1 VNSGSVE
8 ALILVTARLTER
20 DVELL
25 SFLSEHRLAL
35 PAHAAVLLE
44 VSAGTAAA
52 RLSRLADAKLLK
64 REPAVPGAPS
74 WYRITRRGLG
84 VIGSSLPPPQI
95 DLRSYRHDVGVAWLW
110 LAARGGAF
118 GPVNEIIGERR
129 LRSRDGARAADD
141 APAADTPAADG
152 TAAGVRLGGFGPHGR
167 ERLPYPD
174 LILRTSG
181 GRRIA
186 LELELTP
193 KTRTRLETILGGYG
207 ADPRF
212 DGVVY
217 LVERATLATSVRN
230 AARRLGVSEIVAIRR
245 VRFTVSTTPRASR
258 SAVRER
264 AAEVGR

>member
-1 VNSGSVE
+1 MNSGPLE

-35 PAHAAVLLE
+35 PAHAAVLLD

-52 RLSRLADAKLLK
+52 RLSRLVDAKLLK
-64 REPAVPGAPS
+64 REPAVPGTPS

-129 LRSRDGARAADD
+129 LRSLDGARAADD
-141 APAADTPAADG
+141 APAADDT
-152 TAAGVRLGGFGPHGR
+152 TAGVRLGGFGPHGR
-167 ERLPYPD
+167 ERLHYPD

-217 LVERATLATSVRN
+217 LVERAALATSVRN
-230 AARRLGVSEIVAIRR
+230 AARRLGVSELVATRR
-245 VRFTVSTTPRASR
+245 VRFTVSTTPRASG
-258 SAVRER
+258 SAIRER

>member
-1 VNSGSVE
+1 VNSGSLE
-8 ALILVTARLTER
+8 ALILVAPRLTER
-20 DVELL
+20 DLELL

-35 PAHAAVLLE
+35 PAHTAVLLG

-52 RLSRLADAKLLK
+52 RLRRLADVKLLK
-64 REPAVPGAPS
+64 REQAVSGDPPAC
-74 WYRITRRGLG
+74 RITLRGLA
-84 VIGSSLPPPQI
+84 VIGSSLPTPKL
-95 DLRSYRHDVGVAWLW
+95 DLRAYRHDVGVAWLW

-118 GPVNEIIGERR
+118 GPVNEILGERR
-129 LRSRDGARAADD
+129 LRSLDGARALGD
-141 APAADTPAADG
+141 AAL
-152 TAAGVRLGGFGPHGR
+152 GVRLGGFGPHGR
-167 ERLPYPD
+167 ESLHYPD
-174 LILRTSG
+174 LVLQTAG

-217 LVERATLATSVRN
+217 LVERAAIAKAVRN
-230 AARRLGVSEIVAIRR
+230 AARRLGVSDLVAIQR
-245 VRFTVSTTPRASR
+245 VRSAASTRTSR

-264 AAEVGR
+264 AAEVSR